1 MAGAIMTP
9 SEPPKHDALLRLFAK
24 IEQDPITVHEAL
36 EDIRAVSGENI
47 RKDIEGLEIRMT
59 ARFDTTEARFDT
71 TDAHIG
77 ALRTWVTARID
88 TIDARFDTTDAH
100 IGALRTWVTARIDT
114 IDARFDTTD
123 ARLDGLQREISSL
136 RWMIGVGFTLL
147 SIFIALST
155 FLGG

>member
-59 ARFDTTEARFDT
+59 ARFDTTD
-71 TDAHIG
+71 
-77 ALRTWVTARID
+77 ARID
-88 TIDARFDTTDAH
+88 TIDARFDTIDARFD
-100 IGALRTWVTARIDT
+100 ALRTWVTAR
-114 IDARFDTTD
+114 FDTTD
-123 ARLDGLQREISSL
+123 ARFDGLQREISSL
-136 RWMIGVGFTLL
+136 RWMIGIGFTLL

>member
-1 MAGAIMTP
+1 M
-9 SEPPKHDALLRLFAK
+9 
-24 IEQDPITVHEAL
+24 HEAL

-59 ARFDTTEARFDT
+59 ARFDTTDARIDT
-71 TDAHIG
+71 ID
-77 ALRTWVTARID
+77 ARID
-88 TIDARFDTTDAH
+88 TIDARFDA
-100 IGALRTWVTARIDT
+100 
-114 IDARFDTTD
+114 
-123 ARLDGLQREISSL
+123 LQREISSL

>member
-47 RKDIEGLEIRMT
+47 RKDIEGLEIRM
-59 ARFDTTEARFDT
+59 
-71 TDAHIG
+71 I
-77 ALRTWVTARID
+77 
-88 TIDARFDTTDAH
+88 
-100 IGALRTWVTARIDT
+100 
-114 IDARFDTTD
+114 ARFDTTD
-123 ARLDGLQREISSL
+123 ARIDTVDTRFDTVDARFDTVDARIDALQREISSL
-136 RWMIGVGFTLL
+136 RWMIGIGFTLL

>member
-1 MAGAIMTP
+1 MAGAIMIP

-59 ARFDTTEARFDT
+59 ARFDTTD
-71 TDAHIG
+71 
-77 ALRTWVTARID
+77 ARID
-88 TIDARFDTTDAH
+88 TIDARFDMIDARFD
-100 IGALRTWVTARIDT
+100 ALRTWVTAR
-114 IDARFDTTD
+114 FDTTD
-123 ARLDGLQREISSL
+123 ARFDGLQREISSL

>member
-59 ARFDTTEARFDT
+59 ARFDTTD
-71 TDAHIG
+71 
-77 ALRTWVTARID
+77 ARID
-88 TIDARFDTTDAH
+88 TIDARFDM
-100 IGALRTWVTARIDT
+100 
-114 IDARFDTTD
+114 IDARF
-123 ARLDGLQREISSL
+123 DGLQREISSL
-136 RWMIGVGFTLL
+136 RWMIGIGFTLL

>member
-1 MAGAIMTP
+1 M
-9 SEPPKHDALLRLFAK
+9 
-24 IEQDPITVHEAL
+24 HEAL

-59 ARFDTTEARFDT
+59 ARFDTTD
-71 TDAHIG
+71 
-77 ALRTWVTARID
+77 ARID
-88 TIDARFDTTDAH
+88 TIDARFDT
-100 IGALRTWVTARIDT
+100 V
-114 IDARFDTTD
+114 DARFN
-123 ARLDGLQREISSL
+123 GLQREISSL

>member
-1 MAGAIMTP
+1 MVGAIMTP

-59 ARFDTTEARFDT
+59 ARFDTTD
-71 TDAHIG
+71 
-77 ALRTWVTARID
+77 ARID
-88 TIDARFDTTDAH
+88 TIDARFDTIDARFD
-100 IGALRTWVTARIDT
+100 ALRTWVT
-114 IDARFDTTD
+114 ARFDTTD

>member
-47 RKDIEGLEIRMT
+47 RKDIEGLETRMT
-59 ARFDTTEARFDT
+59 ARFDTTD
-71 TDAHIG
+71 
-77 ALRTWVTARID
+77 ARID
-88 TIDARFDTTDAH
+88 TIDARFDTIDARFD
-100 IGALRTWVTARIDT
+100 ALRTWVT
-114 IDARFDTTD
+114 ARFDTTD

>member
-59 ARFDTTEARFDT
+59 ARFDTTD
-71 TDAHIG
+71 
-77 ALRTWVTARID
+77 ARID
-88 TIDARFDTTDAH
+88 TIDARF
-100 IGALRTWVTARIDT
+100 
-114 IDARFDTTD
+114 
-123 ARLDGLQREISSL
+123 DGLQREISSL

>member
-59 ARFDTTEARFDT
+59 ARFDTTD
-71 TDAHIG
+71 
-77 ALRTWVTARID
+77 ARID

-100 IGALRTWVTARIDT
+100 IDALKTWVTARIDT

>member
-1 MAGAIMTP
+1 M
-9 SEPPKHDALLRLFAK
+9 
-24 IEQDPITVHEAL
+24 HEAL

-59 ARFDTTEARFDT
+59 ARFDTTD
-71 TDAHIG
+71 
-77 ALRTWVTARID
+77 
-88 TIDARFDTTDAH
+88 
-100 IGALRTWVTARIDT
+100 ARIDT

-123 ARLDGLQREISSL
+123 ARFDALRTWVTARFDTTDARFDGLQREISSL

>member
-59 ARFDTTEARFDT
+59 ARFDTTD
-71 TDAHIG
+71 
-77 ALRTWVTARID
+77 ARID
-88 TIDARFDTTDAH
+88 TIDARF
-100 IGALRTWVTARIDT
+100 
-114 IDARFDTTD
+114 
-123 ARLDGLQREISSL
+123 DGLQREISSL
-136 RWMIGVGFTLL
+136 RWMIGIGFTLL

>member
-59 ARFDTTEARFDT
+59 ARFDTTD
-71 TDAHIG
+71 
-77 ALRTWVTARID
+77 
-88 TIDARFDTTDAH
+88 
-100 IGALRTWVTARIDT
+100 ARIDT

-123 ARLDGLQREISSL
+123 ARFDALRTWVTARFDTTDARIDELRTWVTARFDTTDARFDGLQREISSL

>member
-59 ARFDTTEARFDT
+59 ARFDTTD
-71 TDAHIG
+71 
-77 ALRTWVTARID
+77 ARID
-88 TIDARFDTTDAH
+88 TIDARFD
-100 IGALRTWVTARIDT
+100 ALRTWVTARFDT
-114 IDARFDTTD
+114 IDARFDELKTWVTARFDTTD
-123 ARLDGLQREISSL
+123 ARFDALQREISSL

>member
-59 ARFDTTEARFDT
+59 ARFDTT
-71 TDAHIG
+71 
-77 ALRTWVTARID
+77 
-88 TIDARFDTTDAH
+88 DARFDT
-100 IGALRTWVTARIDT
+100 V
-114 IDARFDTTD
+114 DARFDTVD
-123 ARLDGLQREISSL
+123 ARIDGLQREISSL

>member
-59 ARFDTTEARFDT
+59 ARFDTTDARFDT
-71 TDAHIG
+71 IDARFD
-77 ALRTWVTARID
+77 ALRTWVTAR
-88 TIDARFDTTDAH
+88 F
-100 IGALRTWVTARIDT
+100 DT

-123 ARLDGLQREISSL
+123 ARFDALQREISSL

>member
-1 MAGAIMTP
+1 M
-9 SEPPKHDALLRLFAK
+9 
-24 IEQDPITVHEAL
+24 HEAL

-59 ARFDTTEARFDT
+59 
-71 TDAHIG
+71 
-77 ALRTWVTARID
+77 
-88 TIDARFDTTDAH
+88 ARFDTTDAH

-123 ARLDGLQREISSL
+123 ARFDGLQREISSL

>member
-59 ARFDTTEARFDT
+59 ARFDTTD
-71 TDAHIG
+71 
-77 ALRTWVTARID
+77 ARID
-88 TIDARFDTTDAH
+88 TIDARFD
-100 IGALRTWVTARIDT
+100 ALRTWVTARFDTTDARIDELKT
-114 IDARFDTTD
+114 WVTARFDTTD
-123 ARLDGLQREISSL
+123 ARFDGLQREISSL

>member
-59 ARFDTTEARFDT
+59 ARFDTTD
-71 TDAHIG
+71 
-77 ALRTWVTARID
+77 ARID
-88 TIDARFDTTDAH
+88 TIDARFD
-100 IGALRTWVTARIDT
+100 ALRTWVTARFDTTDARIDELKT
-114 IDARFDTTD
+114 WVTARFDTTD
-123 ARLDGLQREISSL
+123 ARFDALQREISSL

>member
-1 MAGAIMTP
+1 M
-9 SEPPKHDALLRLFAK
+9 
-24 IEQDPITVHEAL
+24 HEAL

-59 ARFDTTEARFDT
+59 ARFDTTDARIDT
-71 TDAHIG
+71 IDARID
-77 ALRTWVTARID
+77 ALRTWVTAR
-88 TIDARFDTTDAH
+88 
-100 IGALRTWVTARIDT
+100 
-114 IDARFDTTD
+114 FDTTD
-123 ARLDGLQREISSL
+123 ARFDGLQREISSL

>member
-1 MAGAIMTP
+1 M
-9 SEPPKHDALLRLFAK
+9 LRLFAK

-59 ARFDTTEARFDT
+59 ARFDTTD
-71 TDAHIG
+71 
-77 ALRTWVTARID
+77 ARID
-88 TIDARFDTTDAH
+88 TIDARFN
-100 IGALRTWVTARIDT
+100 
-114 IDARFDTTD
+114 
-123 ARLDGLQREISSL
+123 GLQREISSL
-136 RWMIGVGFTLL
+136 RWMIRGSVFTLL

>member
-1 MAGAIMTP
+1 M
-9 SEPPKHDALLRLFAK
+9 
-24 IEQDPITVHEAL
+24 HEAL

-59 ARFDTTEARFDT
+59 ARFDTTD
-71 TDAHIG
+71 
-77 ALRTWVTARID
+77 
-88 TIDARFDTTDAH
+88 
-100 IGALRTWVTARIDT
+100 ARIDT

-123 ARLDGLQREISSL
+123 ARFDALQREISSL

>member
-59 ARFDTTEARFDT
+59 ARFDTTD
-71 TDAHIG
+71 
-77 ALRTWVTARID
+77 ARID
-88 TIDARFDTTDAH
+88 TIDARFNA
-100 IGALRTWVTARIDT
+100 
-114 IDARFDTTD
+114 
-123 ARLDGLQREISSL
+123 LQREISSL

>member
-59 ARFDTTEARFDT
+59 ARFDTT
-71 TDAHIG
+71 
-77 ALRTWVTARID
+77 
-88 TIDARFDTTDAH
+88 DARF
-100 IGALRTWVTARIDT
+100 
-114 IDARFDTTD
+114 
-123 ARLDGLQREISSL
+123 DGLQREISSL
-136 RWMIGVGFTLL
+136 RWMIGIGFTLL

>member
-59 ARFDTTEARFDT
+59 ARFDTTD
-71 TDAHIG
+71 
-77 ALRTWVTARID
+77 ARID
-88 TIDARFDTTDAH
+88 TIDARFN
-100 IGALRTWVTARIDT
+100 
-114 IDARFDTTD
+114 
-123 ARLDGLQREISSL
+123 GLQREISSL
-136 RWMIGVGFTLL
+136 RWMIGIGFTLL

>member
-59 ARFDTTEARFDT
+59 ARFDTTDARIDT
-71 TDAHIG
+71 IDARID
-77 ALRTWVTARID
+77 ALRTWVTAR
-88 TIDARFDTTDAH
+88 
-100 IGALRTWVTARIDT
+100 
-114 IDARFDTTD
+114 FDTTD
-123 ARLDGLQREISSL
+123 ARFDALQREISSL
-136 RWMIGVGFTLL
+136 RWMIGIGFTLL

>member
-1 MAGAIMTP
+1 M
-9 SEPPKHDALLRLFAK
+9 LRLFAK

-59 ARFDTTEARFDT
+59 ARFDTTD
-71 TDAHIG
+71 
-77 ALRTWVTARID
+77 ARID
-88 TIDARFDTTDAH
+88 TIDARFDM
-100 IGALRTWVTARIDT
+100 
-114 IDARFDTTD
+114 IDARF
-123 ARLDGLQREISSL
+123 DGLQREISSL
-136 RWMIGVGFTLL
+136 RWMIGIGFTLL